1 MQNKPILVVDDE
13 DQWRTTLLRV
23 FNRSGYNV
31 DSASD
36 GAEALN
42 KFKENDYGL
51 VIADAGMPEMSGM
64 EFLGKVKKISP
75 DVPVIMVTGHGTI
88 NNAVEA
94 MQKGAFDYI
103 LKPFSSKTIETAVK
117 RAGLSSNG
125 GAKRLP
131 AINQS
136 CSGNRNKKIITRD
149 ENLLNILKTAK
160 NIASSNATV
169 LIQGESGTGKE
180 LLASFIHQHGRENE
194 APYVAVNC
202 AALPDSLAESELFGH
217 ERGSFTGAVVRKMG
231 KFEMADGGTIILD
244 EISEM
249 TLPLQAKI
257 LRVLQE
263 REIDRVGG
271 NKTVPI
277 SARVIAISN
286 IDLKKAV
293 KKGKFRKDLFY
304 RVNVVMLTIPP
315 LRQRK
320 GDISLLAEH
329 FLEKHS
335 RNNNKKK
342 PRLSDKAMS
351 ILIKHDWRG
360 NIRELEN
367 TMERAVLLGEGEVI
381 IPENLYLEESDFD
394 EISDDTKK
402 NIPLKAGITVRDME
416 KKLIVK
422 TLEDVNDNRTHASE
436 LLGISIRT
444 LRNKLREYRQEC

>member
-1 MQNKPILVVDDE
+1 MQNKPILVIDDE

-31 DSASD
+31 DSASG
-36 GAEALN
+36 GAEAIN

-125 GAKRLP
+125 GVKRLP

-271 NKTVPI
+271 NKSELKEALAQKQKLTNSEAAKIINTLLNSMSEALGNGENVEIRGFGSFSLHSRP
-277 SARVIAISN
+277 ARIGRNPKTGEPV
-286 IDLKKAV
+286 AV
-293 KKGKFRKDLFY
+293 AARHAPHFKPGKDLRE
-304 RVNVVMLTIPP
+304 RVN
-315 LRQRK
+315 
-320 GDISLLAEH
+320 A
-329 FLEKHS
+329 
-335 RNNNKKK
+335 
-342 PRLSDKAMS
+342 AM
-351 ILIKHDWRG
+351 
-360 NIRELEN
+360 
-367 TMERAVLLGEGEVI
+367 A
-381 IPENLYLEESDFD
+381 
-394 EISDDTKK
+394 
-402 NIPLKAGITVRDME
+402 A
-416 KKLIVK
+416 
-422 TLEDVNDNRTHASE
+422 
-436 LLGISIRT
+436 
-444 LRNKLREYRQEC
+444 